1 VTTFTPKNE
10 VYCVSNSVLAMLMI
24 ANNHRYDAKNYRI
37 TELANE
43 ARIGVRNL

>member
-1 VTTFTPKNE
+1 
-10 VYCVSNSVLAMLMI
+10 MI

-43 ARIGVRNL
+43 ARIGVRNLWYCSDLTKLKWTQQSQRNAS